1 MRKIGINLIRNMEI
15 SADDYI
21 KTIAEL
27 GFKKTF
33 SGVLEDEKEQ
43 LRIADFAA
51 KHSIEFETLHA
62 PFKRINNIWFE
73 GEIGEDVLSELKMG
87 LRRCKKVGAKIFVV
101 HLSSGDNAPTLNDIG
116 MKRFEELVEHAD
128 KNGVMIAFENQ
139 RKMGNLAWAIERFP
153 SSGFCY
159 DTGHENCFTPGK
171 RFMPLFWDR
180 LVCTHI
186 HDNFGIYNNDL
197 HLLPFDGNANF
208 ERVAEDIRA
217 SGYKGS
223 LMLEVNPLQAD
234 KYNLPNPYEGVS
246 AEDYLI
252 RAAERIKRLRDM
264 VDGK

>member
-33 SGVLEDEKEQ
+33 SGVLENEKEQ

-139 RKMGNLAWAIERFP
+139 RKMGNLAWAIEKFP
-153 SSGFCY
+153 SVGFCY
-159 DTGHENCFTPGK
+159 DTGHENCYTPGK
-171 RFMPLFWDR
+171 EFLPLLGDR
-180 LVCTHI
+180 IVCTHI

-197 HLLPFDGNANF
+197 HLIPFDGNVNY
-208 ERVAEDIRA
+208 ERVASNLRHW
-217 SGYKGS
+217 GYKGS
-223 LMLEVNPLQAD
+223 LMLEL
-234 KYNLPNPYEGVS
+234 KYKQSERYSLENPYGNLSIE
-246 AEDYLI
+246 EYLS
-252 RAAERIKRLRDM
+252 RAAESARKLRDM
-264 VDGK
+264 ID